1 MKVEFFMP
9 RNVIRPAAVLAVMCA
24 LVLGPGCAKKKY
36 ENPITKDTQQPDK
49 VLFDRAVDDIEHA
62 RFEQARLTLQTLMN
76 TYDTSEYLAKSKLA
90 VADSWYRE
98 GGNHGLAQAEAEYKD
113 FILFYPQLEEAAEAQ
128 EKVCKMQYQ
137 QMGKADRDPLH
148 ARRTEDECR
157 QLLVQFPNSKFAP
170 DAQQYLRTAQE
181 VLGDS
186 EYRVGAFY
194 YRSKGSFP
202 AAANRL
208 NALTDQF
215 PLYSRADDALMLE
228 ADSYHRM
235 GDRWEDQEAA
245 AYSRIVRDYPLSPH
259 VSEATSHLKAMNR
272 PVPEADPVAYARQK
286 YEMENRQK
294 KKLLSKAWGPFSS
307 HPDVL
312 NVAKSGSPR
321 METLKPYTPVSIP
334 PSAKGGEATG
344 NTGVSSGGGGGSDV
358 TVSTV
363 NDSKLIDVAPDARQ
377 NSGAAPAPAAG
388 AASGKTGTGGT
399 AENPAGVPA
408 KPVPDAALPQNHTGK
423 ITAAQQAKMIKQQ
436 QDLMRKKQA
445 QREKAA
451 KQAEEERAKKNK
463 KKKVTTAPPSPQ
475 PPPQP
480 QPADAGGST
489 IKQ

>member
-1 MKVEFFMP
+1 VKLESFMS
-9 RNVIRPAAVLAVMCA
+9 RNVIRPAAVMAVMCA
-24 LVLGPGCAKKKY
+24 LVVAPGCGKKKY

-62 RFEQARLTLQTLMN
+62 RYEQARLTLQTLMN
-76 TYDTSEYLAKSKLA
+76 TYDTSEYLAKAKLA

-98 GGNHGLAQAEAEYKD
+98 GGSHGLAQAEAEYKD

-137 QMGKADRDPLH
+137 QMDKSERDPLH

-181 VLGDS
+181 VLADA

-208 NALTDQF
+208 TALTDQF

-235 GDRWEDQEAA
+235 GDRFEDQEAA
-245 AYSRIVRDYPLSPH
+245 AYSTIVREHPLSPH
-259 VSEATSHLKAMNR
+259 VSEAASHLKAMNR
-272 PVPEADPVAYARQK
+272 PVPEADPVAYAREK
-286 YEMENRQK
+286 YELENRQK
-294 KKLLSKAWGPFSS
+294 RGLVSKAWQPFSS

-312 NVAKSGSPR
+312 NAAKSGSPR

-334 PSAKGGEATG
+334 ASAKGTEATG
-344 NTGVSSGGGGGSDV
+344 NTGVGAGGGSDV

-377 NSGAAPAPAAG
+377 NSGAAQAPAAG
-388 AASGKTGTGGT
+388 AGSGKTGTGGT
-399 AENPAGVPA
+399 AENAAGVPP
-408 KPVPDAALPQNHTGK
+408 KPVPDASLPQNHTGK

-436 QDLMRKKQA
+436 EDLMRKKQA
-445 QREKAA
+445 QRAKSA
-451 KQAEEERAKKNK
+451 KQAEEEQAKKNK
-463 KKKVTTAPPSPQ
+463 KKKVTTAPPAPQ
-475 PPPQP
+475 PQP

>member
-1 MKVEFFMP
+1 MKSESFMS
-9 RNVIRPAAVLAVMCA
+9 RNVVRRAAVAAVMCV
-24 LVLGPGCAKKKY
+24 LVLVPGCGKKKY

-62 RFEQARLTLQTLMN
+62 RYEQARLTLQTLMN

-98 GGNHGLAQAEAEYKD
+98 GGSHGLAQAEAEYKD

-137 QMGKADRDPLH
+137 QMDKADRDPLH

-181 VLGDS
+181 VLGDA

-194 YRSKGSFP
+194 YKSKGSFP

-228 ADSYHRM
+228 ADSFHRM
-235 GDRWEDQEAA
+235 GDRYEDQEAA
-245 AYSRIVRDYPLSPH
+245 AYSKIVRDYPLSPH
-259 VSEATSHLKAMNR
+259 VSDATSHLKAMNR

-286 YEMENRQK
+286 YELENRQK
-294 KKLLSKAWGPFSS
+294 KKLVSRVVEPFASR
-307 HPDVL
+307 PDVI
-312 NVAKSGSPR
+312 NTAKSGSPR

-334 PSAKGGEATG
+334 ATAKGETTG
-344 NTGVSSGGGGGSDV
+344 TTGVGAGGGSDV

-363 NDSKLIDVAPDARQ
+363 NDSKLIDNAPDARQ
-377 NSGAAPAPAAG
+377 NPGTAADSRPNPGTAPAAG
-388 AASGKTGTGGT
+388 T
-399 AENPAGVPA
+399 AAGVPA

-423 ITAAQQAKMIKQQ
+423 MSAAQQAKLLKKQ
-436 QDLMRKKQA
+436 QDLMKKKQA
-445 QREKAA
+445 QRAKAN
-451 KQAEEERAKKNK
+451 KQAADEQAKKDK
-463 KKKVTTAPPSPQ
+463 KKKVTTAPPAPQ
-475 PPPQP
+475 PQP
-480 QPADAGGST
+480 QPADASGST

>member
-1 MKVEFFMP
+1 MKSESFMS
-9 RNVIRPAAVLAVMCA
+9 RNVIRSAAAVAVMCA
-24 LVLGPGCAKKKY
+24 LVLAPGCRKKKY

-62 RFEQARLTLQTLMN
+62 RYEQARLTLQTLMN

-98 GGNHGLAQAEAEYKD
+98 GGSHGLAQAEAEYKD

-137 QMGKADRDPLH
+137 QMDKADREPLH
-148 ARRTEDECR
+148 ARRAEDECR

-170 DAQQYLRTAQE
+170 EAQQYLRTAQE
-181 VLGDS
+181 VLGDA

-194 YRSKGSFP
+194 YKSKGSFP

-235 GDRWEDQEAA
+235 GDRFEDPEAA
-245 AYSRIVRDYPLSPH
+245 AYSKIVREHPLSPH
-259 VSEATSHLKAMNR
+259 VAEATSHLKTMNR
-272 PVPEADPVAYARQK
+272 PVPEADPVAYAREK

-294 KKLLSKAWGPFSS
+294 RSLLGKVWGPFSS
-307 HPDVL
+307 HPDTI
-312 NVAKSGSPR
+312 NTAKSGSPR

-334 PSAKGGEATG
+334 AAAKGEAATG
-344 NTGVSSGGGGGSDV
+344 TTGVGAGGGSDV

-363 NDSKLIDVAPDARQ
+363 NDSKLIDAAPDARQ
-377 NSGAAPAPAAG
+377 NPGAAQAPAAG
-388 AASGKTGTGGT
+388 AASGKTGTGEKPIET
-399 AENPAGVPA
+399 SAT
-408 KPVPDAALPQNHTGK
+408 KPVPDAVLPQNHTGK
-423 ITAAQQAKMIKQQ
+423 ISAADQAKMLKRQEE
-436 QDLMRKKQA
+436 MMKKKQE
-445 QREKAA
+445 QTA
-451 KQAEEERAKKNK
+451 KAKKKAQEDQAKSK
-463 KKKVTTAPPSPQ
+463 KKKKESTAPPAPQ
-475 PPPQP
+475 TQP
-480 QPADAGGST
+480 QPAGAGGST

>member
-1 MKVEFFMP
+1 VKSEFFML
-9 RNVIRPAAVLAVMCA
+9 RNVIRTAAVVAAMCA

-98 GGNHGLAQAEAEYKD
+98 GGSHGMAQAEAEYKD

-137 QMGKADRDPLH
+137 QMDKADRDPLH

-170 DAQQYLRTAQE
+170 DAQQYLRAAQE
-181 VLGDS
+181 VLADA

-208 NALTDQF
+208 TALTDQF
-215 PLYSRADDALMLE
+215 PLYSRVDDALMIE
-228 ADSYHRM
+228 ADAYHRM
-235 GDRWEDQEAA
+235 GDRFEDQEAA
-245 AYSRIVRDYPLSPH
+245 AYSKIVRDYPLSTH
-259 VSEATSHLKAMNR
+259 VSEATSHLKTMNR

-286 YEMENRQK
+286 YELENRRK
-294 KKLLSKAWGPFSS
+294 RSLLGKAVQPFVSK
-307 HPDVL
+307 PDIL
-312 NVAKSGSPR
+312 NAAKSGSPR

-334 PSAKGGEATG
+334 AAAKGGEAAG
-344 NTGVSSGGGGGSDV
+344 NTGVGAGGGGSDV

-363 NDSKLIDVAPDARQ
+363 NESKLIDSAPDARQ
-377 NSGAAPAPAAG
+377 NPGTAQAPAA
-388 AASGKTGTGGT
+388 KTGG
-399 AENPAGVPA
+399 AVEKPAADLTKG
-408 KPVPDAALPQNHTGK
+408 PVPDASLPQNHTGK
-423 ITAAQQAKMIKQQ
+423 MSAKDMAKLMKKHEELTKKKQQ
-436 QDLMRKKQA
+436 QTAKAQKKAQEDQARKN
-445 QREKAA
+445 
-451 KQAEEERAKKNK
+451 KNK
-463 KKKVTTAPPSPQ
+463 KETTAPAATQ
-475 PPPQP
+475 PQP